1 MSPLLEVTNL
11 RVRFDTE
18 DGVVHA
24 VDGVSFSVE
33 EGRTLGIVGES
44 GSGKSVTGLT
54 VMGLTRARNA
64 TLGGQVLFDGEDVL
78 AMNEERLRSLRG
90 NDVAMIFQDPLSS
103 LHPFY
108 TVGKQLVEA
117 YRTHH
122 SGSKREARERAAE
135 MLNMVGIPDPR
146 SRLDS
151 YPHEFS
157 GGMRQRTMIAMALI
171 NEPRVLIADE
181 PTTALDVT
189 VQAQILDIIQ
199 KLQAELRMAVI
210 MITHDLGV
218 VAELADDVSVMYAGR
233 VVERATTGTL
243 FDAPQHPYTW
253 GLLASI
259 PRMSAPREEALVPI
273 AGRPPSLITPPN
285 GCNFH
290 PRCPY
295 VRPAHTEVDPMLEP
309 TSQPG
314 HSVACLLAESTR
326 QRLWAQLR
334 HGAQPEEARAAAEP
348 EV

>member
-1 MSPLLEVTNL
+1 MTPLLEVSNL
-11 RVRFDTE
+11 RVRFATE

-24 VDGVSFSVE
+24 VDGVSFNVE

-64 TLGGQVLFDGEDVL
+64 PLGGQVLFDGKDVL

-122 SGSKREARERAAE
+122 GGSRREGRDRAAE
-135 MLNMVGIPDPR
+135 MLSMVGIPDPR

-171 NEPRVLIADE
+171 N
-181 PTTALDVT
+181 
-189 VQAQILDIIQ
+189 
-199 KLQAELRMAVI
+199 
-210 MITHDLGV
+210 
-218 VAELADDVSVMYAGR
+218 
-233 VVERATTGTL
+233 
-243 FDAPQHPYTW
+243 
-253 GLLASI
+253 
-259 PRMSAPREEALVPI
+259 
-273 AGRPPSLITPPN
+273 
-285 GCNFH
+285 
-290 PRCPY
+290 
-295 VRPAHTEVDPMLEP
+295 
-309 TSQPG
+309 
-314 HSVACLLAESTR
+314 
-326 QRLWAQLR
+326 
-334 HGAQPEEARAAAEP
+334 
-348 EV
+348 